1 MMPSAYIHR
10 FVPGKSSFTVLTLH
24 DHDGDENDLLPVGRA
39 LAPGAGVLSPRL
51 RADEEVVRLAD
62 WVEAAAAHYGLDAT
76 KIFALGYAYGAD
88 LAAGLLLRRPG
99 AIAGGI
105 LLRPSGAD
113 RPEPLPQLN
122 GAPVL
127 IAAGQEDP
135 LFALSRSED
144 LARLLRDAGATV
156 DLAVQNT
163 GHDLTPQDF
172 ALGKRW
178 FDQAL
183 RG

>member
-1 MMPSAYIHR
+1 MVHSAYIHR
-10 FVPGKSSFTVLTLH
+10 FVPGKSSVTVLTLH
-24 DHDGDENDLLPVGRA
+24 DDGGDENDLLPVGRA

-51 RADEEVVRLAD
+51 RADEEVTQLAD
-62 WVEAAAAHYGLDAT
+62 WIDAAAQHYGLDAG

-99 AIAGGI
+99 TIAGGI
-105 LLRPSGAD
+105 LLRPAGAI
-113 RPEPLPQLN
+113 RPELLPRLN

-135 LFALSRSED
+135 LVSLARSED

-178 FDQAL
+178 FDQIL